1 MLTMNKARIP
11 VARSGRRLLV
21 TLAVSGPII
30 FLLIALLS

>member
-1 MLTMNKARIP
+1 MLTMAKTRIP
-11 VARSGRRLLV
+11 TIRSGRTLLV